1 MKLKSLAVSATLT
14 FATLFSMSACSKSET
29 ATATTAAET
38 EKATEHAASD
48 QAQAKTG
55 TFTADGKTY
64 TGKVST
70 QNFEATGQFSVLCQD
85 DSDPNNSKLIQ
96 FVFKNEASARA
107 AGVRKIAYDQG
118 KDQTPDEVSMT
129 FDTRYSSDQGR
140 DGSLSVTATGK
151 DNELVFDKV
160 ALLTMSKEAVTVS
173 GRIPF

>member
-1 MKLKSLAVSATLT
+1 MKLESLALSATLT
-14 FATLFSMSACSKSET
+14 FATLLSMSACSKSEP
-29 ATATTAAET
+29 AAET
-38 EKATEHAASD
+38 ATELAASD
-48 QAQAKTG
+48 QAQEKTG

-64 TGKVST
+64 TGRVST

-85 DSDPNNSKLIQ
+85 VSDPNNSKLIQ

-118 KDQTPDEVSMT
+118 KDQTPDVVSMT
-129 FDTRYSSDQGR
+129 FDIRYSSDQGR
-140 DGSLSVTATGK
+140 DGSLSVTANGK

-160 ALLTMSKEAVTVS
+160 ALLAMSKEAVTVS